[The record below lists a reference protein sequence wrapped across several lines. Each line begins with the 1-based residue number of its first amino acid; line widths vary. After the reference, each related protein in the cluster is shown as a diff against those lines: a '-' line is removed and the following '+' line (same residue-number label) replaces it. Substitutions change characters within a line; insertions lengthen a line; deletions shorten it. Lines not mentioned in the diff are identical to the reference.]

1 MHSSVLASLLA
12 FSHTFS
18 IKVMALFWLLRMSFK
33 VSGIVETSCCARL
46 KFGWGAGF
54 AYRSNRNAS
63 KYMGVLAQSSS
74 APSSAGF
81 FVSLFGVTRGRVGL
95 GVLGSL
101 SSSSSSSSSSSP
113 SCEKPGSSGMK
124 GMAFLP
130 IDGGA
135 GKEAERLSTTNERMV
150 TSLIVRRTSPVVLIS
165 TQYSLMSFSYLSCL
179 AIWLDSV
186 RSIGCYQT
194 ILNLQR
200 SWNPASP
207 MCGVSLSLTNSK
219 L

>member
-12 FSHTFS
+12 FSHTS

-63 KYMGVLAQSSS
+63 NYMGVLAQSSS

-113 SCEKPGSSGMK
+113 SCEKPGSS

-179 AIWLDSV
+179 AIWLDSA

-207 MCGVSLSLTNSK
+207 MRGVSLSLTNSK